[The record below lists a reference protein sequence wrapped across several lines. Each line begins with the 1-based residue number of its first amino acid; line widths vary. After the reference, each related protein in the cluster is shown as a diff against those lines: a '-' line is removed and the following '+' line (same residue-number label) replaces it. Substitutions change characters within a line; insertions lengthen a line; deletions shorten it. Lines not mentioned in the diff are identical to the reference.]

1 MPTIC
6 KQTLDG
12 VLREPAAAFVSGL
25 PLFNKPLKMR
35 LDLLDQAFELMQPDA
50 PFVQFTYNAISPIPR
65 SHGRVRAEA
74 SGPRVEK
81 HPARPGVG
89 VPDQPALISHAAGCM
104 IRCAMCT
111 VKAGRMSAPKILV
124 IPGSLRSASYNIRL
138 AAVATKELTLA
149 EADVTRISLADY
161 PLPIYDADLV
171 AKSGPPANA
180 VKLKQMLAAHRG
192 VFIASPEYNASIT
205 PLLKNTIDWI
215 SVVRE
220 PGEVQLAVF
229 QNRAF
234 ALGGAS
240 PGRSG
245 ALNSL
250 LTLRQVLAIGCR
262 ALGGAGAGRDPERRT
277 GVQRPGRARSM
288 PAPPASSRRVLKKLV
303 DYARMFGG

>member
-1 MPTIC
+1 
-6 KQTLDG
+6 
-12 VLREPAAAFVSGL
+12 
-25 PLFNKPLKMR
+25 
-35 LDLLDQAFELMQPDA
+35 
-50 PFVQFTYNAISPIPR
+50 
-65 SHGRVRAEA
+65 
-74 SGPRVEK
+74 
-81 HPARPGVG
+81 
-89 VPDQPALISHAAGCM
+89 
-104 IRCAMCT
+104 
-111 VKAGRMSAPKILV
+111 MSAPKILV

-171 AKSGPPANA
+171 ANSGPPANA
-180 VKLKQMLAAHRG
+180 VKLKQLLAAHRG
-192 VFIASPEYNASIT
+192 IFIASPEYNASIT
-205 PLLKNTIDWI
+205 PLVKNTIDWI

-250 LTLRQVLAIGCR
+250 LTLAAG
-262 ALGGAGAGRDPERRT
+262 ALDRLPRFRGAGAGRYPECRT
-277 GVQRPGRARSM
+277 GVQR
-288 PAPPASSRRVLKKLV
+288 SRRAHRC
-303 DYARMFGG
+303 ARRRSAQDRAEETRRLRPYVRWLR